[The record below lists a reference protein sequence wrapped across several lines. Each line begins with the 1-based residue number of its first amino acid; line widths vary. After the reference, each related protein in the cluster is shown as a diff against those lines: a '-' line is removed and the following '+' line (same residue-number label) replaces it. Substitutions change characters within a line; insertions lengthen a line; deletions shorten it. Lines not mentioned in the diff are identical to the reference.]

1 MKPSRR
7 ERDFLKG
14 SISDSRYV
22 RLTMGDLLKSQLF
35 AQAVQS
41 DRAPLNHA
49 EFYEFDG
56 SRYVIHELRRP
67 FEMLFIHRERDD
79 VAYRLQGNHVKS
91 RKCVKVDL
99 MSCA

>member
-1 MKPSRR
+1 MRPSRR

-14 SISDSRYV
+14 SVSDSRYV
-22 RLTMGDLLKSQLF
+22 SLTMGNLLKSQLL

-41 DRAPLNHA
+41 DRAPLDHT
-49 EFYEFDG
+49 EFYEFNG
-56 SRYVIHELRRP
+56 SRYVIHELRGT
-67 FEMLFIHRERDD
+67 FKMLFIHRERDD